1 MKERITP
8 SHLMPDQNIP
18 DPPKVPAPSLKSLT
32 DEAAGALH
40 SDDSAQTAGV
50 RMRDHD
56 TSKWPV
62 SQDCK
67 LVGMINQENPDWEMG
82 GRGHDP
88 KSWKVGQ
95 IMSDEVVFCYEDEEC
110 ASAQR
115 LMEEHGLS
123 YLVVVDRE
131 MRIVGIFSHEE
142 IQALADSA
150 TPETSPDNAQA

>member
-8 SHLMPDQNIP
+8 PHLMPDQNIP
-18 DPPKVPAPSLKSLT
+18 DPPKVPAPSLTSLT

-40 SDDSAQTAGV
+40 LDDSVQTAGV

-62 SQDCK
+62 SQDRK
-67 LVGMINQENPDWEMG
+67 LVGMINQKNPDWEMG
-82 GRGHDP
+82 GHGHDP

-95 IMSDEVVFCYEDEEC
+95 IMSDDVVFCYEDEEC
-110 ASAQR
+110 SIAQR

-123 YLVVVDRE
+123 YLAVVDRE
-131 MRIVGIFSHEE
+131 MRIVGIFSREE
-142 IQALADSA
+142 IQALAQSA
-150 TPETSPDNAQA
+150 SPDTSPGNAQS